1 MYDTIFVFAH
11 SSFPTIPNSNSY
23 HCVPVI
29 GVDVTI
35 PVAKEHSRAVI
46 NLGNVI
52 EVALR
57 TFWLIAL
64 FK

>member
-1 MYDTIFVFAH
+1 MFDPIFVFVL
-11 SSFPTIPNSNSY
+11 SPLPPIPNSNSY